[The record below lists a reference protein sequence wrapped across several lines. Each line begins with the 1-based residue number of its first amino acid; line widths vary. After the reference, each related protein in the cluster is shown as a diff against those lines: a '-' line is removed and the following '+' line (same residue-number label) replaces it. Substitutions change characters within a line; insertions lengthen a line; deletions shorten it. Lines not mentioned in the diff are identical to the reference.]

1 MPDPLPGDNA
11 GADGG
16 PAPVQTW
23 RDYHFTLS
31 GPQSPD
37 RLFHGLADTGIRLSS
52 VRFELNG
59 SAFTYT
65 TEGHIY
71 ASK

>member
-1 MPDPLPGDNA
+1 DDK
-11 GADGG
+11 

-31 GPQSPD
+31 GPQSPE

-59 SAFTYT
+59 IAFTYI